1 MAKKINTKKKEK
13 KAKPVSKPLKKAVK
27 SAPKKAVKSAPKKV
41 AKSAPKKIAKS
52 IVKKVVKI
60 AKKIK
65 QNSASKKVVK
75 PIAKKVKPIAKKA
88 VKPATKKV
96 LKSVSKKVIKPIAK
110 KAVKP
115 IVKKVVKSASKK
127 ELKNKIV
134 TKSVIKSTKSKQILE
149 RKNVS
154 KKNTSKP
161 IEAIALKVKNAKSKK
176 VESKKKGKKS
186 DDDDVEVKDDYE
198 KPDEEDVV
206 VEGGLEEIVLLDLE
220 GISSPEIDED
230 EDGVPEKRG
239 RGRRKKN
246 HGKSTG
252 GSMEAYIRN
261 RPLQID
267 LSKPLIKKG
276 LVEPPKPFINNN
288 DKRTRYSDKE
298 LAEFKKLILE
308 KLKEAQTDY
317 DLLKQT
323 LSNEDNHGTDDTS
336 PSFKLLED
344 GSDVMSKEE
353 TAQLAIRQEKYII
366 NLKNALIRIENKA
379 YGICR
384 VTGKLIPKE
393 RLRSVPHATLGI
405 EAKIN
410 QSS

>member
-27 SAPKKAVKSAPKKV
+27 SAPKKVVKSAPKKV
-41 AKSAPKKIAKS
+41 AKS

-75 PIAKKVKPIAKKA
+75 PIVKKVKPIAKKA

-134 TKSVIKSTKSKQILE
+134 TKSKQILE
-149 RKNVS
+149 KKNVS

-161 IEAIALKVKNAKSKK
+161 IEAIALKVKNSKSKK
-176 VESKKKGKKS
+176 VESKKKGKNS
-186 DDDDVEVKDDYE
+186 DDDDDVEVKDDYE
-198 KPDEEDVV
+198 KPDEEDAV
-206 VEGGLEEIVLLDLE
+206 VEGGLEELVLLDLE

-353 TAQLAIRQEKYII
+353 TAQLAIRQEKYIV

>member
-41 AKSAPKKIAKS
+41 AKS

-134 TKSVIKSTKSKQILE
+134 TKSKQILE
-149 RKNVS
+149 KKNVS

-176 VESKKKGKKS
+176 VESKKKGKNS
-186 DDDDVEVKDDYE
+186 DDDDDVEVKDDYE
-198 KPDEEDVV
+198 KPDEEDAV
-206 VEGGLEEIVLLDLE
+206 VEGGLEELVLLDLE

-267 LSKPLIKKG
+267 ISKPLIKKG

>member
-1 MAKKINTKKKEK
+1 MAKKINNKKKEK

-27 SAPKKAVKSAPKKV
+27 SEPKKAVKSAPKKV
-41 AKSAPKKIAKS
+41 AKS

-149 RKNVS
+149 QTNVS
-154 KKNTSKP
+154 KKNNSKP

-176 VESKKKGKKS
+176 VESKKKGKNS
-186 DDDDVEVKDDYE
+186 DDDVEVKDDYE
-198 KPDEEDVV
+198 KPDEEDAV
-206 VEGGLEEIVLLDLE
+206 VEGGLEELVLLDLE

-267 LSKPLIKKG
+267 ISKPLIKKG

>member
-41 AKSAPKKIAKS
+41 AKS

-75 PIAKKVKPIAKKA
+75 PIVKKVKPIAKKA

-134 TKSVIKSTKSKQILE
+134 TKSKQILE
-149 RKNVS
+149 KKNVS

-176 VESKKKGKKS
+176 VESKKKGKNS
-186 DDDDVEVKDDYE
+186 DDDDDVEVKDDYE
-198 KPDEEDVV
+198 KPDEEDAV
-206 VEGGLEEIVLLDLE
+206 VEGGLEELVLLDLE

>member
-1 MAKKINTKKKEK
+1 M
-13 KAKPVSKPLKKAVK
+13 
-27 SAPKKAVKSAPKKV
+27 
-41 AKSAPKKIAKS
+41 
-52 IVKKVVKI
+52 
-60 AKKIK
+60 
-65 QNSASKKVVK
+65 
-75 PIAKKVKPIAKKA
+75 
-88 VKPATKKV
+88 
-96 LKSVSKKVIKPIAK
+96 SKKVIKPIAK

-134 TKSVIKSTKSKQILE
+134 TKSKQILE
-149 RKNVS
+149 KKNVS

-176 VESKKKGKKS
+176 VESKKKGKNS
-186 DDDDVEVKDDYE
+186 DDDDDVEVKDDYE
-198 KPDEEDVV
+198 KPDEEDAV
-206 VEGGLEEIVLLDLE
+206 VEGGLEELVLLDLE

-267 LSKPLIKKG
+267 ISKPLIKKG

>member
-27 SAPKKAVKSAPKKV
+27 SEPKKAVKSAPKKV
-41 AKSAPKKIAKS
+41 AKS

-75 PIAKKVKPIAKKA
+75 PIVKKVKPIAKKA

-134 TKSVIKSTKSKQILE
+134 TKSKQILE
-149 RKNVS
+149 KKNVS

-176 VESKKKGKKS
+176 VESKKKGKNS
-186 DDDDVEVKDDYE
+186 DDDDDVEVKDDYE
-198 KPDEEDVV
+198 KPDEEDAV
-206 VEGGLEEIVLLDLE
+206 VEGGLEELVLLDLE

-267 LSKPLIKKG
+267 ISKPLIKKG

>member
-27 SAPKKAVKSAPKKV
+27 SEPKKAVKSAPKKV
-41 AKSAPKKIAKS
+41 AKSAPKKVAKS

-75 PIAKKVKPIAKKA
+75 PIVKKVKPIAKKA

-134 TKSVIKSTKSKQILE
+134 TKSVIKSTKSKQILQK
-149 RKNVS
+149 KNVS
-154 KKNTSKP
+154 KKNNSKP

-176 VESKKKGKKS
+176 VESKKKGKNS
-186 DDDDVEVKDDYE
+186 DDDVEVKDDYE
-198 KPDEEDVV
+198 KPDEEDAV
-206 VEGGLEEIVLLDLE
+206 VEGGLEELVLLDLE

-267 LSKPLIKKG
+267 ISKPLIKKG

-298 LAEFKKLILE
+298 LVEFKKLILE

>member
-1 MAKKINTKKKEK
+1 MAKKINNKKKEK

-27 SAPKKAVKSAPKKV
+27 SAPKKV
-41 AKSAPKKIAKS
+41 AKS

-134 TKSVIKSTKSKQILE
+134 TKSKQILE
-149 RKNVS
+149 KKNVS

-161 IEAIALKVKNAKSKK
+161 IEAIALKVKNSKSKK
-176 VESKKKGKKS
+176 VESKKKGKNS
-186 DDDDVEVKDDYE
+186 DDDDDLEVKDDYE
-198 KPDEEDVV
+198 KPDEEDAV
-206 VEGGLEEIVLLDLE
+206 VEGGLEELVLLDLE

-353 TAQLAIRQEKYII
+353 TAQLAIRQEKYIV

>member
-1 MAKKINTKKKEK
+1 MAKKINNKKKEK

-27 SAPKKAVKSAPKKV
+27 SAPKKVVKSAPKKV
-41 AKSAPKKIAKS
+41 SKS

-149 RKNVS
+149 QTNVS
-154 KKNTSKP
+154 KKNNSKP

-176 VESKKKGKKS
+176 VESKKKGKNS

-198 KPDEEDVV
+198 KPDEEDAV
-206 VEGGLEEIVLLDLE
+206 VEGGLEELVLLDLE

-267 LSKPLIKKG
+267 ISKPLIKKG

>member
-1 MAKKINTKKKEK
+1 MAKKINNKKKEK

-27 SAPKKAVKSAPKKV
+27 SAPKKV
-41 AKSAPKKIAKS
+41 AKS

-75 PIAKKVKPIAKKA
+75 PIVKKVKPIAKKA

-134 TKSVIKSTKSKQILE
+134 TKSKQILE
-149 RKNVS
+149 KKNVS

-161 IEAIALKVKNAKSKK
+161 IEAIALKVKNSKSKK
-176 VESKKKGKKS
+176 VESKKKGKNS
-186 DDDDVEVKDDYE
+186 DDDDDVEVKDDYE
-198 KPDEEDVV
+198 KPDEEDAV
-206 VEGGLEEIVLLDLE
+206 VEGGLEELVLLDLE

-267 LSKPLIKKG
+267 ISKPLIKKG

-353 TAQLAIRQEKYII
+353 TAQLAIRQEKYIV